1 MAEHKKESGEEKKSS
16 KKLIIIIVAVVIL
29 LAGGG
34 GAGYFFFLRGHD
46 SAEIE
51 GDKKDGHKKKDKKE
65 KHEEKSESSSE
76 EEDPAA
82 SEKLYYDLG
91 KPLVVDFSKSA
102 SVRFVSI
109 SLSLLVQ
116 GAGTVDAIKKN
127 EPMIRN
133 NLLMLIN
140 AQGVENL
147 KTREGKDKLR
157 AAILADV
164 TGVLEKMEAKG
175 HVKEIF
181 FTSFVMQ

>member
-1 MAEHKKESGEEKKSS
+1 MAEHKKENGEEKKSS
-16 KKLIIIIVAVVIL
+16 KKLIIIIIAVVIL

-34 GAGYFFFLRGHD
+34 AGYYFFFMRGHD
-46 SAEIE
+46 AAEGE
-51 GDKKDGHKKKDKKE
+51 GDKKTDHKAKNKE
-65 KHEEKSESSSE
+65 KHKEKSDSE
-76 EEDPAA
+76 EEGNAKA
-82 SEKLYYDLG
+82 EKIYYDLG
-91 KPLVVDFSKSA
+91 KPLVVDFSKSG

-109 SLSLLVQ
+109 SLSLLVE
-116 GAGTVDAIKKN
+116 GAETVNALKKN

-157 AAILADV
+157 AAILTEVA
-164 TGVLEKMEAKG
+164 GVLEKMEAKG
-175 HVKEIF
+175 HIQEIF

>member
-1 MAEHKKESGEEKKSS
+1 MAEHKNEDGQIKKSS

-34 GAGYFFFLRGHD
+34 GGAGYFFFIKGHD
-46 SAEIE
+46 AP
-51 GDKKDGHKKKDKKE
+51 
-65 KHEEKSESSSE
+65 EEKSDKKSGHKEKKSDKSESEPDDE
-76 EEDPAA
+76 EHAA
-82 SEKLYYDLG
+82 AETLYYDLG

-102 SVRFVSI
+102 SARFVSI
-109 SLSLLVQ
+109 SLSFLVE
-116 GAGTVDAIKKN
+116 GADTVEVLKKN

-140 AQGVENL
+140 AQGAENL

-157 AAILADV
+157 AAILAEV
-164 TGVLEKMEAKG
+164 TGVLEKMAGKSQ
-175 HVKEIF
+175 VKEIF

>member
-16 KKLIIIIVAVVIL
+16 KKLIIIIIAVVIL

-34 GAGYFFFLRGHD
+34 AGYYYFFMKGHD
-46 SAEIE
+46 AAEGE
-51 GDKKDGHKKKDKKE
+51 GDKKKDHKAKNKE
-65 KHEEKSESSSE
+65 KHEEKSDSE
-76 EEDPAA
+76 EEGHAKA
-82 SEKLYYDLG
+82 EKLYYDLG
-91 KPLVVDFSKSA
+91 KPLVVDFSKSG
-102 SVRFVSI
+102 SFRFVSI
-109 SLSLLVQ
+109 SLSLLVE
-116 GAGTVDAIKKN
+116 GAGTVNALKKN

-157 AAILADV
+157 AAILTEV
-164 TGVLEKMEAKG
+164 VGVLEKMEAKG
-175 HVKEIF
+175 RIKEIF

>member
-1 MAEHKKESGEEKKSS
+1 MAEQKKDDGKEKKSS

-34 GAGYFFFLRGHD
+34 AGYFFFMKGNEA
-46 SAEIE
+46 SET
-51 GDKKDGHKKKDKKE
+51 KDE
-65 KHEEKSESSSE
+65 KSDYQEKTDEKSEEGDDAHS
-76 EEDPAA
+76 AA
-82 SEKLYYDLG
+82 EKLYYDLG

-109 SLSLLVQ
+109 SLSFFCD
-116 GAGTVDAIKKN
+116 GAETVEALTKN

-140 AQGVENL
+140 AQGAEAL
-147 KTREGKDKLR
+147 KTKEGKEQLR
-157 AAILADV
+157 AAILQEVKGA
-164 TGVLEKMEAKG
+164 LEKMAAKND
-175 HVKEIF
+175 VLDVF